1 MPEAK
6 KSINAL
12 FGERLGKF
20 KKRANISIARISY
33 ATSISVNYITDTIN
47 GKRNPTLSHVES
59 YAKLFGVPAFELL
72 NFDASIPSLEVL
84 QQNIRMYF
92 KSLGYNPTP
101 GFKKLGPAYIVEEFI
116 EESAPFGPLDA
127 AEIKNLCNQTKGTS
141 YKTNDVS
148 RILNNLAEEGIL
160 YKTETGN
167 AKKPA
172 YKKVV
177 DK

>member
-20 KKRANISIARISY
+20 KKRANISNAKISY
-33 ATSISVNYITDTIN
+33 ATSISINYITDTIN
-47 GKRNPTLSHVES
+47 GKRNPTLSHLES
-59 YAKLFGVPAFELL
+59 YARLFGVPEFELMK
-72 NFDASIPSLEVL
+72 FDEPVPSREML
-84 QQNIRMYF
+84 QRNIREYF
-92 KSLGYNPTP
+92 KSLGYHPMP

-116 EESAPFGPLDA
+116 EESEPFGPLDA
-127 AEIKNLCNQTKGTS
+127 TEIKNLCNEAKGTS

-160 YKTETGN
+160 YKTHTGN

-172 YKKVV
+172 YKKVPG
-177 DK
+177 K

>member
-12 FGERLGKF
+12 FGDRLGKF

-33 ATSISVNYITDTIN
+33 ATSISVNYINDTIN
-47 GKRNPTLSHVES
+47 GKRNPTLLHVES

-72 NFDASIPSLEVL
+72 RFDSAVPTREELQESIR
-84 QQNIRMYF
+84 IYF
-92 KSLGYNPTP
+92 KSLGYNPAP

-116 EESAPFGPLDA
+116 EESEAFGPLDA
-127 AEIKNLCNQTKGTS
+127 AEIKNLCNQAKGTS

-167 AKKPA
+167 VKKPA
-172 YKKVV
+172 YKKVAG
-177 DK
+177 K

>member
-1 MPEAK
+1 MPAAK
-6 KSINAL
+6 KSVNAL
-12 FGERLGKF
+12 FGERLGRF
-20 KKRANISIARISY
+20 KKRANISIAKISY

-47 GKRNPTLSHVES
+47 GKRNITLSHVES
-59 YAKLFGVPAFELL
+59 YARLFGVAELELL
-72 NFDASIPSLEVL
+72 NFDAPVPTREVL
-84 QQNIRMYF
+84 QQNIRIYF

-116 EESAPFGPLDA
+116 EESEPFGPLEA
-127 AEIKNLCNQTKGTS
+127 AEIKNLCNEAKGTS

-160 YKTETGN
+160 YRTETGN

-172 YKKVV
+172 YKKVP

>member
-20 KKRANISIARISY
+20 KKKANISIAKISY
-33 ATSISVNYITDTIN
+33 ATSISVNYVTDTIN
-47 GKRNPTLSHVES
+47 GKRNPTLLHVES
-59 YAKLFGVPAFELL
+59 YANLFGVSASELL
-72 NFDASIPSLEVL
+72 RFDGSVPSREDL
-84 QQNIRMYF
+84 QQNIRKYF
-92 KSLGYNPTP
+92 KVLGYNPTP

-116 EESAPFGPLDA
+116 AESEPFGPLEA
-127 AEIKNLCNQTKGTS
+127 AEIKNLCNQAKGTS

-148 RILNNLAEEGIL
+148 RILNNLAEEGII
-160 YKTETGN
+160 YKAETGN

-172 YKKVV
+172 YKKVEE
-177 DK
+177 